1 MVRIHRGS
9 QSDVLRQQ
17 KRIGDDV
24 RMKIMIG
31 IDTGVNTG
39 FAVAADRGNG
49 GELEQVESLSITQ
62 AMLKVQHQVQTWGIQ
77 NVCLY
82 IEDARQRTW
91 FTGGREKAQGVGSVK
106 RDAQIWEDWCKEQG
120 YLFKMIHPQNN
131 STKYKAETFQRITGW
146 LGRTNE
152 HARDAAML
160 VHRRFARF

>member
-1 MVRIHRGS
+1 MT
-9 QSDVLRQQ
+9 
-17 KRIGDDV
+17 
-24 RMKIMIG
+24 KILIG

-49 GELEQVESLSITQ
+49 GELVKVSSLSITRAMEQVRAEIQ
-62 AMLKVQHQVQTWGIQ
+62 AWGIQ

-120 YLFKMIHPQNN
+120 YLHKMIHPQNN
-131 STKYKAETFQRITGW
+131 STKYKADTFQRITGW

>member
-1 MVRIHRGS
+1 MT
-9 QSDVLRQQ
+9 
-17 KRIGDDV
+17 
-24 RMKIMIG
+24 KILIG

-62 AMLKVQHQVQTWGIQ
+62 AMEKVKELIEQWGIS
-77 NVCLY
+77 NVCLF

-120 YLFKMIHPQNN
+120 LNYLMIHPAANA
-131 STKYKAETFQRITGW
+131 TKTKADVFKKRTGW
-146 LGRTNE
+146 IERTNE

-160 VHRRFARF
+160 VFKRFAKF

>member
-1 MVRIHRGS
+1 MT
-9 QSDVLRQQ
+9 
-17 KRIGDDV
+17 
-24 RMKIMIG
+24 KILIG

-62 AMLKVQHQVQTWGIQ
+62 AMEKVKALIEEWEIS

-82 IEDARQRTW
+82 IEDARKRTW
-91 FTGGREKAQGVGSVK
+91 FTGGREKSQGVGSVK

-120 YLFKMIHPQNN
+120 FKFLMIHPAANA
-131 STKYKAETFQRITGW
+131 TKKKATDFKRMTGW
-146 LGRTNE
+146 VGRTNE

-160 VHRRFARF
+160 VFKRFAKF